1 MRVALV
7 LYGDLDF
14 ISGGFL
20 YDRMLVEYLR
30 RQGEEV
36 EVVSLPWRSYPAGLL
51 DNLSPGLKRRLGSIR
66 ADVILQ
72 DELAHPTLFWL
83 NRRLRGEGWPPVV
96 AIVHHL
102 RCSEARPHWHNRF
115 YRLVERGYLASV
127 NAFIFNS
134 RTTKETVEK
143 LMGREKPSVLA
154 YPGADRFAVH
164 LTREDLAARAHEPG
178 PLKLLFLGNV
188 IPRKG
193 LHTLLE
199 ALALLPREAWRLTV
213 VGSLEVDGDYD
224 RQIQGQVSG
233 DRLRGQVEF
242 TGPLKEEE
250 LASRL
255 AQSHV
260 LAVPSSYE
268 GFGIVYLEGM
278 AFGLPA
284 LATTAGGAVEIIT
297 SGRDGFLV
305 PPGDLNALASHLRRL
320 MDDRDLLLAMSLAAQ
335 ARFATHPT
343 WEDAGAAVYR
353 FLQSL
358 VLDNSKGGPGDH
370 RPPALPL
377 STPPNPP

>member
-7 LYGDLDF
+7 LYGDPDL

-20 YDRMLVEYLR
+20 YDRMLVEYLS

-36 EVVSLPWRSYPAGLL
+36 EIVSLPWREYPGGLL
-51 DNLSPGLKRRLGSIR
+51 DNLSLGLKRRLSSIR

-72 DELAHPTLFWL
+72 DELAHPSLFWL
-83 NRRLRGEGWPPVV
+83 NHRLQDQGRAPVV

-102 RCSEARPHWHNRF
+102 RGSEARPTWHNHF
-115 YRLVERGYLASV
+115 YRLVERSYLASV

-134 RTTKETVEK
+134 RTTQKTVEQ
-143 LMGREKPSVLA
+143 LVGRKKPSVLA
-154 YPGADRFAVH
+154 HPGANRFAVH
-164 LTREDLAARAHEPG
+164 PSRKDLAARAYEPG
-178 PLKLLFLGNV
+178 PLRLLFLGNV

-199 ALALLPREAWRLTV
+199 ALSLLPREAWRLTV
-213 VGSLEVDGDYD
+213 VGSLMVDEAYVQ
-224 RQIQGQVSG
+224 QIQGQIAGAGLSA
-233 DRLRGQVEF
+233 LVEF
-242 TGPLKEEE
+242 TGPLEEE
-250 LASRL
+250 GLAARL
-255 AQSHV
+255 ARSHV

-278 AFGLPA
+278 SFGLPA
-284 LATTAGGAVEIIT
+284 LATAAGGAVEIIT

-305 PPGDLNALASHLRRL
+305 PPGDLGALAGHLRKL
-320 MDDRDLLLAMSLAAQ
+320 MNDRDLLLSMSLAAQ
-335 ARFATHPT
+335 DRFTAHPT

-358 VLDNSKGGPGDH
+358 ILGIAN
-370 RPPALPL
+370 
-377 STPPNPP
+377 

>member
-20 YDRMLVEYLR
+20 YDRMLVDYLR

-36 EVVSLPWRSYPAGLL
+36 EIVSLPWRSYPGGLL
-51 DNLSPGLKRRLGSIR
+51 DNLSPALKLRLGSIR

-72 DELAHPTLFWL
+72 DELAHPSLFWL
-83 NRRLRGEGWPPVV
+83 NRRLQGRGRPPVV

-102 RCSEARPHWHNRF
+102 RCSEARPAWQNHF
-115 YRLVERGYLASV
+115 YRLVEHAYLASV

-134 RTTKETVEK
+134 RSTKETVEN
-143 LMGREKPSVLA
+143 LVGREKSSVLA
-154 YPGADRFAVH
+154 YPGADRFDVR
-164 LTREDLAARAHEPG
+164 LSREDLAARAHEPG
-178 PLKLLFLGNV
+178 PLRVLFLGNV
-188 IPRKG
+188 IPRKE
-193 LHTLLE
+193 LHTLLA

-213 VGSLEVDGDYD
+213 VGSLEVDAAYVQ
-224 RQIQGQVSG
+224 QIRHQIITS
-233 DRLRGQVEF
+233 DLSSQVEF
-242 TGPLKEEE
+242 TGPLEEEE
-250 LASRL
+250 LAARL
-255 AQSHV
+255 AESHV

-297 SGRDGFLV
+297 SGRDGFLMS
-305 PPGDLNALASHLRRL
+305 PGDVNTLAGHLRALVENRNQ
-320 MDDRDLLLAMSLAAQ
+320 LLAMSLAAQ
-335 ARFATHPT
+335 ERFAAHPT
-343 WEDAGAAVYR
+343 WEEAGVAVHH

-358 VLDNSKGGPGDH
+358 TISKQ
-370 RPPALPL
+370 
-377 STPPNPP
+377 

>member
-20 YDRMLVEYLR
+20 YDRMLVDYLR

-72 DELAHPTLFWL
+72 DELAHPSLFWL
-83 NRRLRGEGWPPVV
+83 NRRLQGEGWPPVV

-115 YRLVERGYLASV
+115 YRLVERTYLASV

-134 RTTKETVEK
+134 RTTQKTVEK
-143 LMGREKPSVLA
+143 LAGQGKPAVLA
-154 YPGADRFAVH
+154 YPGADRFTVH

-213 VGSLEVDGDYD
+213 VGSLEVDGDYV

-260 LAVPSSYE
+260 LAMPSSYE

-305 PPGDLNALASHLRRL
+305 PPGDLNALAGHLRRL
-320 MDDRDLLLAMSLAAQ
+320 MDDRDLLLAMSLAAKN
-335 ARFATHPT
+335 RFATHST
-343 WEDAGAAVYR
+343 WEDAGVAVHH
-353 FLQSL
+353 FLRSL
-358 VLDNSKGGPGDH
+358 VS
-370 RPPALPL
+370 
-377 STPPNPP
+377 